1 LTLSRFAVNR
11 STPTREAAPRRI
23 WTLAWPIILS
33 NITVPLLG
41 LVDTAV
47 MGHLPD
53 SRYLAGVTLGATL
66 FSFLYWGFGFLR
78 MGTTGLTSQ
87 AVGRENDIDVR
98 NLLGQSLLLAGLIG
112 SLLILFS
119 RPLIA
124 LGLWLLDGSE
134 VATALATEYAQIRI
148 LSAPAV
154 LANYAILGWF
164 LGQQNSRVTLSILVL
179 TNSINI
185 ALDLLFVVGLGMTS
199 DGVAWATVIADY
211 SALAFG
217 LWLVSRQLK
226 LLEGAFLRS
235 RLLALAAYRELFAV
249 NANLF
254 VRTLGLLFAMAFFT
268 SRGAVQGDTVLAAN
282 AVLLQFI
289 MLTSYALD
297 GFAHAAE
304 AITGRA
310 VGRRRWDE
318 FGQAVKSAAW
328 FSLATA
334 GVAALAFTLGGQW
347 LIALLTSLPEVRETA
362 ARYLPWMV
370 VMPLIAVWS
379 YLLDGVFI
387 GATAIREMRNSIF
400 AGLAVYLPAWWLTQA
415 LLPEALTNHGLWF
428 AFTLFALVRSAVLGA
443 YYRHYRRTRWRPSP
457 AVSGP

>member
-1 LTLSRFAVNR
+1 M
-11 STPTREAAPRRI
+11 RI

-47 MGHLPD
+47 VGHLPD

-78 MGTTGLTSQ
+78 MGTTGLVAQ
-87 AVGRENDIDVR
+87 AIGRESDSDVR
-98 NLLGQSLLLAGLIG
+98 NLLGQSLIMAGVIG
-112 SLLILFS
+112 TLLIVLGS
-119 RPLIA
+119 PLIS
-124 LGLWLLDGSE
+124 LGLWLLDGSDA
-134 VATALATEYAQIRI
+134 ATPLAREYAEIR
-148 LSAPAV
+148 LWSAPAV

-164 LGQQNSRVTLSILVL
+164 LGQQNSRVTLMILLL
-179 TNSINI
+179 TNSVNI
-185 ALDLLFVVGLGMTS
+185 VLDLWFVIGLGMTS
-199 DGVAWATVIADY
+199 NGVALASVIADY

-217 LWLVSRQLK
+217 AALVLNQLGH
-226 LLEGAFLRS
+226 LEGAFQRQ
-235 RLLALAAYRELFAV
+235 RLLVLSAYSALFNV

-268 SRGAVQGDTVLAAN
+268 AQGARQGDTVLAAN

-304 AITGRA
+304 SLVGRA
-310 VGRRRWDE
+310 YGRRNWQE
-318 FGQAVKSAAW
+318 FANTVR
-328 FSLATA
+328 ATA
-334 GVAALAFTLGGQW
+334 RFSFWTAAAAALVFAFGGNS
-347 LIALLTSLPEVRETA
+347 LIALLTGLEEVRATA

-370 VMPLIAVWS
+370 VMPLLAVWS

-387 GATAIREMRNSIF
+387 GTSAVREMRNSIF
-400 AGLAVYLPAWWLTQA
+400 IGLAIYLPTWWLT
-415 LLPEALTNHGLWF
+415 LGLGNHGLWL
-428 AFTLFALVRSAVLGA
+428 AFTLFTLARSAVLIG
-443 YYRHYRRTRWRPSP
+443 YYRHYRHTRWRSES
-457 AVSGP
+457 A

>member
-1 LTLSRFAVNR
+1 MSSAEFSRGRV
-11 STPTREAAPRRI
+11 

-47 MGHLPD
+47 VGHLSD
-53 SRYLAGVTLGATL
+53 SRYLAAVTLGATL
-66 FSFLYWGFGFLR
+66 FGFLYWGFGFLR

-87 AVGRENDIDVR
+87 AAGRGDDEGVR
-98 NLLGQSLLLAGLIG
+98 NLLGQSLLLAMGIG
-112 SLLILFS
+112 FTLILAG
-119 RPLIA
+119 RPLVE

-134 VATALATEYAQIRI
+134 QATVLAREYASIR
-148 LSAPAV
+148 LWSAPAV

-164 LGQQNSRVTLSILVL
+164 LGQQNSRVTLIIMVL
-179 TNSINI
+179 TNAVNI
-185 ALDLLFVVGLGMTS
+185 LLDLWFVVGLGMTS

-211 SALAFG
+211 SALSVG
-217 LWLVSRQLK
+217 LWLVSRQLQQ
-226 LLEGAFLRS
+226 LGGRFRRS
-235 RLLALAAYRELFAV
+235 RLLRMAAYSELFRV

-268 SRGAVQGDTVLAAN
+268 SRGAAQGDTVLAAN

-289 MLTSYALD
+289 MLTSYGLD

-304 AITGRA
+304 ALTGHAVGQQRWQAFARA
-310 VGRRRWDE
+310 VR
-318 FGQAVKSAAW
+318 SAAG
-328 FSLATA
+328 FSLLTA
-334 GVAALAFTLGGQW
+334 GIAALVFAIGGQW
-347 LIALLTSLPEVRETA
+347 LIALLTGLPEVRDSA
-362 ARYLPWMV
+362 ATYLPWVV

-400 AGLAVYLPAWWLTQA
+400 IGLAVYLPIWWLTQ
-415 LLPEALTNHGLWF
+415 PWGNHGLWL
-428 AFTLFALVRSAVLGA
+428 AFTLFTATRSGVLIA
-443 YYRHYRRTRWRPSP
+443 YYRHYRQHHWRDDP
-457 AVSGP
+457 AAEHAD